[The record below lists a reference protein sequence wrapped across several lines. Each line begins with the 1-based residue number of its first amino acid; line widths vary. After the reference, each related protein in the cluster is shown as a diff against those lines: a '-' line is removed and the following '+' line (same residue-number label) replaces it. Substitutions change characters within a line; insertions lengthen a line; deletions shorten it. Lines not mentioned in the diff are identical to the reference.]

1 MRCLKCKRFGH
12 VNTDK
17 SCPLYGKSRLDEEH
31 QQAFAD
37 FERKESERQKKEEA
51 RTLAAEEAAA
61 AQKKHLE
68 ETDGADITL
77 DMLRALSKKEKKK
90 IIKRLVRL
98 EEKAAAKKR

>member
-37 FERKESERQKKEEA
+37 FERKETERQKKEEA
-51 RTLAAEEAAA
+51 RAVAAEEAAMAHKKQSDDA
-61 AQKKHLE
+61 AE
-68 ETDGADITL
+68 ITL
-77 DMLRALSKKEKKK
+77 DMLRALSKKEKKQ

-98 EEKAAAKKR
+98 EEKAAKKRK